1 MALLALAAAAIACG
15 LLASIVA
22 TSETALLS
30 NLRLPSENDD
40 PPAVRDARAFP
51 RAALTSLWLCRD
63 ATLALAATFGLLIDS
78 QTPAVAA
85 FLVFSTWVVSLLARK
100 RAKRR
105 KVPMRGAAWRVV
117 GQLLPMA
124 RALRVFGHDVARRQ
138 APSPLDRFSD
148 SDEEDSARAHEL
160 DEDERDLLANVRSFG
175 SRQVRDVMTPRV
187 DMFCLPIDIPIDE
200 LIREV
205 DEVRFARI
213 PIRRDDEEEISGILY
228 VKDLL
233 GKKADGDLDLESLL
247 HPVEIVS
254 PETAVDSAFRELRQR
269 KTHLALVY
277 DDLGSL
283 IGLVTMEDLLEELFG
298 EIRDEN
304 DEGELPD
311 YIRQGDGVIVS
322 GRLPMLELAEV
333 LKRSIEIEGEPTTVG
348 GMLMSEAGR
357 IPRVA
362 EAITVDGLRFT
373 VERREGTVLRRIRV
387 EAA

>member
-1 MALLALAAAAIACG
+1 
-15 LLASIVA
+15 
-22 TSETALLS
+22 
-30 NLRLPSENDD
+30 
-40 PPAVRDARAFP
+40 
-51 RAALTSLWLCRD
+51 
-63 ATLALAATFGLLIDS
+63 
-78 QTPAVAA
+78 
-85 FLVFSTWVVSLLARK
+85 
-100 RAKRR
+100 
-105 KVPMRGAAWRVV
+105 
-117 GQLLPMA
+117 
-124 RALRVFGHDVARRQ
+124 
-138 APSPLDRFSD
+138 
-148 SDEEDSARAHEL
+148 
-160 DEDERDLLANVRSFG
+160 
-175 SRQVRDVMTPRV
+175 
-187 DMFCLPIDIPIDE
+187 MFCLPIDIPIDE

-247 HPVEIVS
+247 HPVEIVA

-283 IGLVTMEDLLEELFG
+283 IGTG
-298 EIRDEN
+298 N
-304 DEGELPD
+304 DGGSPRRTLRRNP
-311 YIRQGDGVIVS
+311 
-322 GRLPMLELAEV
+322 GRKRRRRTSRLHPPGRWSDRVRETPMLELAEV